1 MMKHLRSTSLII
13 PFVCLLISCQ
23 QVKQQSA
30 NEEVRTLEMPSQRRD
45 ASDTFND
52 FFRYSHLI
60 PLETNDGCLIRFISK
75 IAFYKEHIYILDALD
90 KGVLAFDMHG
100 HFVRGYKHLG
110 QGPEEYVSLTD
121 FSIQNDTLHLI
132 DCGQGRL
139 LSYTLDD
146 AFISA
151 APIEKTDAIYLFSKD
166 RYASNRG
173 FGLAKQNSNT
183 SKSYAFYDNGKMIVE
198 DVPFNKH
205 LLGRRFTYGFG
216 NNYFYTY
223 ADSVFTLFPL
233 NDTIYGVNP
242 QSGKLSPYIAI
253 ETGGESISLKD
264 GEAQVK
270 KLSETG
276 TSIFAL
282 YKWNSHLLFT
292 YKKGKEWV
300 NVLTH
305 NDNVLFHGQFIRDEN
320 YLPIHTVSYDTDK
333 EHNLLLSIIQPS
345 EIGFQPYSDKSPVI
359 KELAAKVTDD
369 SNPILVF
376 YQPQF

>member
-1 MMKHLRSTSLII
+1 MKRSLFTFLVIS
-13 PFVCLLISCQ
+13 FACLLNSCQ
-23 QVKQQSA
+23 QVKQEVHK
-30 NEEVRTLEMPSQRRD
+30 EEVHTLKMPSQRRD
-45 ASDTFND
+45 ASTMFND
-52 FFRYSHLI
+52 FFRYSHLV
-60 PLETNDGCLIRFISK
+60 PLETNDDCLIRFISK
-75 IAFYKEHIYILDALD
+75 IAFYKERIYILDALD
-90 KGVLAFDMHG
+90 KGVLTFDMQG
-100 HFVRGYKHLG
+100 RFVRGYKHLG
-110 QGPEEYVSLTD
+110 QGPEEYASLTD
-121 FSIQNDTLHLI
+121 FCIRNDTLFLI
-132 DCGQGRL
+132 DRSQGRL

-146 AFISA
+146 TFISSES
-151 APIEKTDAIYLFSKD
+151 IEKTDAIYLFSKD

-183 SKSYAFYDNGKMIVE
+183 SQSYAFYDNGKMIVE

-216 NNYFYTY
+216 SNYFYTY
-223 ADSVFTLFPL
+223 ADSVFTSFPL
-233 NDTIYGVNP
+233 NDTIYWVNT
-242 QSGKLSPYIAI
+242 QSGELSPYIAI
-253 ETGGESISLKD
+253 KTGGESIDLRD

-270 KLSETG
+270 ELSETG

-282 YKWNSHLLFT
+282 YKWDSHLLFT
-292 YKKGKEWV
+292 YKKGKEWI